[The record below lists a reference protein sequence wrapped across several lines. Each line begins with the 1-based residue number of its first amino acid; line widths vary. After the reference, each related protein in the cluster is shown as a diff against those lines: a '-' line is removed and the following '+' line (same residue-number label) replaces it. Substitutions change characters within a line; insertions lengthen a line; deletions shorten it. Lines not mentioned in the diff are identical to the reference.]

1 MDIDLIADH
10 CEQVEPDFVA
20 SVVLNTSLDLLSC
33 QCEPSLL
40 RALSMADRSALQ
52 PVKLV
57 KRALVRHEADK
68 VEHIVVLGGRF
79 SLIVHHEGVLPR
91 EAVVSLADFLTIA
104 DSMAFVLAW

>member
-1 MDIDLIADH
+1 
-10 CEQVEPDFVA
+10 
-20 SVVLNTSLDLLSC
+20 
-33 QCEPSLL
+33 
-40 RALSMADRSALQ
+40 MADRSALQ

-68 VEHIVVLGGRF
+68 VEHVVVLGGRF

-104 DSMAFVLAW
+104 DSMAFVLAWQTYGEAAQVLKLITQFHLRSIHQNGQDGLRGTGVVDHLIGEE